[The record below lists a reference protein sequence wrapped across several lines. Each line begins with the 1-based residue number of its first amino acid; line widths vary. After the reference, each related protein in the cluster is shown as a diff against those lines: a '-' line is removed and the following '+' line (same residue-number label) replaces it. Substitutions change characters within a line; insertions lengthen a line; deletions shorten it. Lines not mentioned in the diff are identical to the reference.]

1 IFAEDGEAAFRRLEA
16 AAIRDLSRT
25 AGSVI
30 ATGGGVP
37 MSSANVAHLRR
48 SGFVI
53 LLWSDPEE
61 ILARCG
67 RRTNRPL
74 LDDTDD
80 PRARLAALYA
90 GPLID
95 GLRAHSVKTQIAIVP
110 AGERHKNLRTAARLY
125 DSLLDAG
132 LDRKSL
138 LITLG
143 GGVLG
148 DLGGFVAATYLRG
161 IDF

>member
-1 IFAEDGEAAFRRLEA
+1 SGLVQRAADHIFRAAP
-16 AAIRDLSRT
+16 T
-25 AGSVI
+25 
-30 ATGGGVP
+30 T
-37 MSSANVAHLRR
+37 SA
-48 SGFVI
+48 VI
-53 LLWSDPEE
+53 L
-61 ILARCG
+61 
-67 RRTNRPL
+67 TH
-74 LDDTDD
+74 
-80 PRARLAALYA
+80 ARLAALYA

-161 IDF
+161 IDFVQVP